1 MALRGTD
8 HGWQVAECL
17 LPGVTESSAEELAGR
32 VRAELAGSA
41 GTRVSFLGSLLL
53 PEDEVLL
60 CLFTGAPAEVRLISE
75 RAAVP
80 FERILACIAV
90 GWRDSGAG
98 DSTG

>member
-8 HGWQVAECL
+8 HGWHVAECL
-17 LPGVTESSAEELAGR
+17 LPGVTESSAEALAGR
-32 VRAELAGSA
+32 VRAELARSA
-41 GTRVSFLGSLLL
+41 GTRVSFLGALLL

-60 CLFTGAPAEVRLISE
+60 CLFTGGSAEVRQVSE
-75 RAAVP
+75 RAGVP
-80 FERILACIAV
+80 FERVLACIAV

>member
-1 MALRGTD
+1 MALHGTD
-8 HGWQVAECL
+8 HGWHVAECL
-17 LPGVTESSAEELAGR
+17 LPGVTESSAEVLAGR
-32 VRAELAGSA
+32 VRAELARSA

-60 CLFTGAPAEVRLISE
+60 CLFTGGSAEVRLVSE

-90 GWRDSGAG
+90 GWG
-98 DSTG
+98 DSEADSSG